1 MLHKPFSLDT
11 LMTTVSQVLAD
22 LEPDSDI
29 REGNGNS

>member
-1 MLHKPFSLDT
+1 
-11 LMTTVSQVLAD
+11 MTTVSQVLAD